1 MTKKHFQ
8 LIADIIIGMPVHA
21 PSLRTAK
28 RSAALSFADR
38 FALEFPRFNRTFFL
52 KACGEA

>member
-1 MTKKHFQ
+1 MTKKHFE
-8 LIADIIIGMPVHA
+8 LVASTIASMPVHA